1 MVQFSLEAV
10 VLSVPDNIRTGSE
23 AHTALYSEDTGSSPR
38 GVKRYRRKS
47 DLNGGHWD
55 SVGMV
60 GCSEMDAHSLVFHVL
75 W

>member
-23 AHTALYSEDTGSSPR
+23 AHTALYSEDTGSSYLVGSSGT
-38 GVKRYRRKS
+38 GVNVT
-47 DLNGGHWD
+47 LMAGTGTA
-55 SVGMV
+55 
-60 GCSEMDAHSLVFHVL
+60 SE